1 MTATTIA
8 GAPETARYYVTG
20 MDCASCAAK
29 IESTA
34 GKIAGVKDVRV
45 SIASQIMTLQVDDP
59 AARLPEV
66 EQAVTGLGYQLARL
80 EPKGETAAAGGDED
94 DLPKD
99 LSHITPAYR
108 RALWIVVLL
117 NVGYGLVEIV
127 AGFIGDSQA
136 LKADALDFLGDG
148 SITFMGLLAI
158 GWSLVWRARSALVQ
172 GIFLG
177 ALGFGV
183 IANTIYRVVVL
194 NQPEAEI
201 MGLFGAIALVVN
213 LAAAFV
219 LIPHRT
225 GDANVRA
232 VWLFSR
238 NDAIGN
244 AAVVIAAGLVA
255 WTGTRWPD
263 LVVAVVIA
271 GLFLQS
277 SWAIIKDARA
287 DLRQTQRTGQV

>member
-8 GAPETARYYVTG
+8 GGPEIARYYVTG

-34 GKIAGVKDVRV
+34 GKIAGVKDVKV

-59 AARLPEV
+59 AERLPEI

-80 EPKGETAAAGGDED
+80 EPKRETAAAGGDED
-94 DLPKD
+94 DLPKN

-127 AGFIGDSQA
+127 AGFIGNSQA

-158 GWSLVWRARSALVQ
+158 GWSLVWRARSALIQ
-172 GIFLG
+172 GVFLG
-177 ALGFGV
+177 TLGLGV
-183 IANTIYRVVVL
+183 LANTVYRVLVL
-194 NQPEAEI
+194 NQPQAEI

-225 GDANVRA
+225 GDANVRTI
-232 VWLFSR
+232 WLFSR

-244 AAVVIAAGLVA
+244 VAVVIAAGLVA
-255 WTGTRWPD
+255 WTGTHWPD

-271 GLFLQS
+271 GLFMQS
-277 SWAIIKDARA
+277 SWSIIRDARG
-287 DLRQTQRTGQV
+287 DLRQRAQA

>member
-1 MTATTIA
+1 MTAATIA
-8 GAPETARYYVTG
+8 GAPGTARYYVTG

-34 GKIAGVKDVRV
+34 GKISGVKDVKV

-59 AARLPEV
+59 AAQLPEV
-66 EQAVTGLGYQLARL
+66 EHAVTGLGYQLARL
-80 EPKGETAAAGGDED
+80 EPKGETAAASGDED

-127 AGFIGDSQA
+127 AGFVGDSQA

-158 GWSLVWRARSALVQ
+158 GWSLVWRARSALIQ
-172 GIFLG
+172 GMFLG
-177 ALGFGV
+177 ALGLGV
-183 IANTIYRVVVL
+183 LANTVYRVLVL

-201 MGLFGAIALVVN
+201 MGLFGVIALVVN

-244 AAVVIAAGLVA
+244 VAVVIAAGLVA

-263 LVVAVVIA
+263 LVVAIVIA

-287 DLRQTQRTGQV
+287 DLRQTQRTS

>member
-1 MTATTIA
+1 MTAATIA

-29 IESTA
+29 IEGTA
-34 GKIAGVKDVRV
+34 GKIVGIRDVKV

-66 EQAVTGLGYQLARL
+66 ERAVTGLGYQLARL
-80 EPKGETAAAGGDED
+80 EPKGEATAAAVDHE
-94 DLPKD
+94 LPKN
-99 LSHITPAYR
+99 LSHVTPAYR

-136 LKADALDFLGDG
+136 LNADALDFLGDG

-158 GWSLVWRARSALVQ
+158 GWSLAWRARSALVQ

-183 IANTIYRVVVL
+183 LANTIYRVVVV

-201 MGLFGAIALVVN
+201 MGIFGAIALVVN
-213 LAAAFV
+213 VVAALV

-244 AAVVIAAGLVA
+244 VAVVVAAGLVA
-255 WTGTRWPD
+255 WTETRWPD

-277 SWAIIKDARA
+277 SWMIIKDARG
-287 DLRQTQRTGQV
+287 DLAEVKQVDQVQ